1 MAEENPELKVEGSFD
16 NKELVENVKKTQ
28 KEFKKLG
35 DDVKKTSKASAKSV
49 EDFSHKADGAISILT
64 ESMLAYAATGSKVSA
79 ALTGIGVALEEAVL
93 GRFQMVLFASTAA
106 IKGINRLTD
115 RFRALS
121 IGASADIEA
130 LTTEFVPLLGSISE
144 AKTRL
149 RSLEDFAIGT
159 PFELG
164 DLINANKTLET
175 LTRGAMSSKEGMTTV
190 GDAAAVAGVSFAE
203 MSRTIGRLY
212 DALQSGRP
220 AGVSAMRMQELG
232 LLSGVA
238 RSQIESLTAAG
249 KSGSEIWKVVATE
262 LERTNG
268 AMENMSNNLVTLES
282 NLMDA
287 KEKMKSAFGQGFL
300 DAEKESVKAMT
311 NLFEAMTPGV
321 EQLGKDLSE
330 IPTFIE
336 KAKASVINFGAKFLG
351 INGLIENS
359 VSLLS
364 SSMYALS
371 AGSIAGVIASLLKLK
386 KKSTGGFAAAGMSAK
401 ALTDGPMK
409 QIGTS
414 LKGLIAGFKGGG
426 IKGAIAGWKDS
437 MKGFG
442 AATVQAFGASS
453 KASKQ
458 ALQLPYPMISKER
471 ASTNKFQKRVAATMR
486 GQTKA
491 AKASHGAL
499 TVLRATYKNLVPV
512 VKAVGRG
519 IRGFIVGSLKAV
531 TTGVGGVVAG
541 VTLLAGVLLTL
552 RARAVAARKAMEE
565 INKASDKA
573 VKKLAKQASE
583 ITSVADAT
591 AYYREQVNQ
600 LRQARERL
608 TKAEAKGHKGQI
620 KAAKEGLASIRR
632 IVESQRKNPI
642 DVTALRKTDDEKAR
656 KLEEQAM
663 IRSLERQERAF
674 KRTFLT
680 PKQQLHDLRSE
691 TKEWGRAVEKATM
704 NMENAENFRRESQ
717 VVGAERDVIKDQM
730 SAKAEELMKL
740 NKEYDKLAN
749 RLANMR
755 SDARAD
761 FGGTPKAELDNIKKQ
776 MAEVNAR
783 KAITK
788 NEFKAKQDEFNA
800 LPTEKEIAIRFKSDI
815 VDADRQVNN
824 INKLVRAAQGELNKA
839 IEDEDE
845 NAEKQARE
853 RLKSLVRKANKYEA
867 NAASAKAKATED
879 RDLGMQAHADLK
891 METRM
896 KERQIK
902 LEKEHEKAITE
913 RLERLGTKKGI
924 EAQLINFDEDIK
936 TLERLKETDPARS
949 GVADERIKQL
959 QIERASAEKT
969 ANKLLETARAEF
981 RIRSLIAEATI
992 NSLSGQER
1000 LANANLKSA
1009 ERLAKIRDKIDE
1021 RARKDIIDKVKATV
1035 PAKQQEGEIKSRLD
1049 TFDKENQAKQ
1059 QEAMRSAAAEFK
1071 FIAARRQE
1079 LLGNHKVADRLREE
1093 ADAMRD
1099 QIEMQQ
1105 RLFDLRVNQRL
1116 NPEVAQRLVDAEQ
1129 QQRTSERARERNNKN
1144 MEARGRLLAV
1154 TDDLTRI
1161 GGARNVSGPL
1171 TIDPMVAQQEKSNS
1185 IQERMLTELEKAN
1198 KTNNKSPLTLKE

>member
-1 MAEENPELKVEGSFD
+1 MAEENPELKVKGSFD

-35 DDVKKTSKASAKSV
+35 NDVKKTSKASSKSI

-262 LERTNG
+262 LERTSG

-321 EQLGKDLSE
+321 EQLGKDLST

-458 ALQLPYPMISKER
+458 ALQLPYPMTSKER

-499 TVLRATYKNLVPV
+499 TVLRTAYDNLVPV
-512 VKAVGRG
+512 VKAVGKG
-519 IRGFIVGSLKAV
+519 IKGFIVGSLKAV

-541 VTLLAGVLLTL
+541 VTLLTGVLLTL

-749 RLANMR
+749 RLENVR
-755 SDARAD
+755 SDVGNYSDSRM
-761 FGGTPKAELDNIKKQ
+761 KRDNIKKQ

-783 KAITK
+783 KAIAK

-800 LPTEKEIAIRFKSDI
+800 LPSEKEIAIRFKSDI

-879 RDLGMQAHADLK
+879 RDLGMQTHADLK
-891 METRM
+891 KETRM

-902 LEKEHEKAITE
+902 LEKEHEKAITK

-959 QIERASAEKT
+959 QIERAYAEKT

-1071 FIAARRQE
+1071 SIAARRQE

-1105 RLFDLRVNQRL
+1105 RLFDLTVNQQL
-1116 NPEVAQRLVDAEQ
+1116 KPEVAQRLVDAEQ

>member
-35 DDVKKTSKASAKSV
+35 DDVKKTSKASSKNI
-49 EDFSHKADGAISILT
+49 EDFSHKADGAISVLT

-130 LTTEFVPLLGSISE
+130 LTTEFAPLLGSISE

-262 LERTNG
+262 LERTSG
-268 AMENMSNNLVTLES
+268 AMEDMSNNLVTLES

-287 KEKMKSAFGQGFL
+287 QEKMKSAFGQGFL

-321 EQLGKDLSE
+321 EQLGKDLSG

-359 VSLLS
+359 VLLLS

-386 KKSTGGFAAAGMSAK
+386 KKSTGGFAAAGMAAK
-401 ALTDGPMK
+401 ALTGGPMK

-414 LKGLIAGFKGGG
+414 LKGLIEGFKGGG
-426 IKGAIAGWKDS
+426 IMGAIAGWKDS

-453 KASKQ
+453 KASG
-458 ALQLPYPMISKER
+458 S
-471 ASTNKFQKRVAATMR
+471 
-486 GQTKA
+486 QTKKG
-491 AKASHGAL
+491 KALHVAL
-499 TVLRATYKNLVPV
+499 TVLRTAYDNLVPV
-512 VKAVGRG
+512 VKAVGKG
-519 IRGFIVGSLKAV
+519 IKAFIVGSLKAV

-541 VTLLAGVLLTL
+541 VTLLTGVLLTL

-761 FGGTPKAELDNIKKQ
+761 FGGTPKAELDDIKKQ

-879 RDLGMQAHADLK
+879 RNLGMQAHADLK
-891 METRM
+891 KETRM

-902 LEKEHEKAITE
+902 LEKEHEKAITK

-936 TLERLKETDPARS
+936 ALKRLKETDPARS

-959 QIERASAEKT
+959 QIERAYAEKT

-1071 FIAARRQE
+1071 SIAARRQE

-1105 RLFDLRVNQRL
+1105 RLFDLTVNQQL
-1116 NPEVAQRLVDAEQ
+1116 KPEVAQRLVDAEQ

>member
-1 MAEENPELKVEGSFD
+1 MAEENPELKVKGSFD

-35 DDVKKTSKASAKSV
+35 NDVKKTSKASSKSI

-262 LERTNG
+262 LERTSG

-321 EQLGKDLSE
+321 EQLGKDLST

-458 ALQLPYPMISKER
+458 ALQLPYPMTSKER

-499 TVLRATYKNLVPV
+499 TVLRTAYDNLVPV
-512 VKAVGRG
+512 VKAVGKG
-519 IRGFIVGSLKAV
+519 IKGFIVGSLKAV

-541 VTLLAGVLLTL
+541 VTLLTGVLLTL

-740 NKEYDKLAN
+740 NREYEKLTN
-749 RLANMR
+749 RLENVR
-755 SDARAD
+755 SDVGNYSDSRM
-761 FGGTPKAELDNIKKQ
+761 KRDNIKKQ

-783 KAITK
+783 KAIAK

-800 LPTEKEIAIRFKSDI
+800 LPSEKEIAIRFKSDI

-879 RDLGMQAHADLK
+879 RDLGMQTHADLK
-891 METRM
+891 KETRM

-902 LEKEHEKAITE
+902 LEKEHEKAITK

-949 GVADERIKQL
+949 GFADERIKQL
-959 QIERASAEKT
+959 QIGRVNAEKT

-1071 FIAARRQE
+1071 SIAARRQE

-1105 RLFDLRVNQRL
+1105 RLFDLTVNQQL
-1116 NPEVAQRLVDAEQ
+1116 KPEVAQRLVDAEQ
-1129 QQRTSERARERNNKN
+1129 QQRNSERARERNNKN